1 MAYETFEHE
10 ADVGVRGIG
19 KTLGEAFE
27 EGARA
32 MFSVMFEIERVE
44 PRAEIRVRCQ
54 AQDVESLFVD
64 WLNTLLAEADIQGLA
79 LSGFS
84 VRIDGLTLE
93 GTARGERIDIE
104 KHRPKVEVK
113 GATYTMLK
121 VFEKDGRFV
130 AQCVVDV

>member
-10 ADVGVRGIG
+10 ADVGVRGAG
-19 KTLGEAFE
+19 ATLAEAFE

-44 PRAEIRVRCQ
+44 PRTEIRVQCR

-84 VRIDGLTLE
+84 VKIDGLALE
-93 GTARGERIDIE
+93 GTGRGEPIDIE
-104 KHRPKVEVK
+104 KHRPTVEVK

-121 VFEKDGRFV
+121 VGGESGRFV